1 MKSQAE
7 LCTALAFT
15 VMLACCSSGF
25 VSAWHPDKK
34 IAKWDPSFFQP
45 VIYRACG
52 RVGSPCGQR
61 IKHFGISW
69 RPIGCC
75 SGLECVDVGHGS
87 FCAEPLDLTDE
98 SEELSSNSEELA
110 GEDSSTSSSEVP
122 QYEN

>member
-45 VIYRACG
+45 VIYESLWSCGFAVRATHQAFWHILETYRLLQWAGMCRCWTWIFLCRTVG
-52 RVGSPCGQR
+52 PNRRVR
-61 IKHFGISW
+61 
-69 RPIGCC
+69 R
-75 SGLECVDVGHGS
+75 
-87 FCAEPLDLTDE
+87 A
-98 SEELSSNSEELA
+98 
-110 GEDSSTSSSEVP
+110 
-122 QYEN
+122 